1 MTISPVVHSLH
12 RGELALPR
20 VRVARQVFAVPPPV
34 DVTAQVVSQWQR
46 LAPRISPPVGAK
58 VAVAVGSRG
67 VDGLVPTVRAVV
79 GELRSAGC
87 EPFIVPAMGSHGG
100 ATAAGQTE
108 VLAGLGITS
117 DAVGAPIRATM

>member
-1 MTISPVVHSLH
+1 L
-12 RGELALPR
+12 
-20 VRVARQVFAVPPPV
+20 VRQLFNVPPPV
-34 DVTAQVVSQWQR
+34 DVAAQVVREWQR
-46 LAPRISPPVGAK
+46 LARRISAPVGARI
-58 VAVAVGSRG
+58 AVAVGSRG
-67 VDGLVPTVRAVV
+67 VDGLLPAVRAVV

-117 DAVGAPIRATM
+117 DAVGAPVRATMDVVAMGSVGGIPLCLD